1 MTMGTF
7 FSIERS
13 HRGITLLEL
22 IIYITIMAT
31 LLIATSQFAVDM
43 IRGQRRASE
52 VQRVHNA
59 VRRMVALISYDMRQA
74 KSITI
79 ASVFDTDNGVLVFTD
94 TTSTTVKYALVG
106 TAFHRQ
112 YGAGS
117 SVPVTTNLIKIEKFR
132 VQYLSWAPKEL
143 ESVRLSFTVSAGLP
157 DTTQFYR
164 QQYSTAV
171 TLR

>member
-1 MTMGTF
+1 MVTF
-7 FSIERS
+7 FSIKRS

-74 KSITI
+74 KSVTI
-79 ASVFDTDNGVLVFTD
+79 ANSVFDTDNGVLVFTD
-94 TTSTTVKYALVG
+94 TASTTVKYALVG

-117 SVPVTTNLIKIEKFR
+117 SVTVTTNLIKIEKFR
-132 VQYLSWAPKEL
+132 VQYLSWGPKEL